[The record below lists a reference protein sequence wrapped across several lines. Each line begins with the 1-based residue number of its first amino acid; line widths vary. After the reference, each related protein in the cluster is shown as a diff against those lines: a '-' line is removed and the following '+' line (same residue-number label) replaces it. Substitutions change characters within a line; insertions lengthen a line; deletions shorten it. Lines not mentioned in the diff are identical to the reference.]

1 MLRPADPELKDPID
15 PNVAAAVEEMERALG
30 TKVRLVPQ
38 GENKGQLEIEY
49 YSAEDLDRIYEVIV
63 GRDRN

>member
-1 MLRPADPELKDPID
+1 
-15 PNVAAAVEEMERALG
+15 MERALG

-63 GRDRN
+63 GRDN